1 MEKRRYAPPP
11 FGYFWDKGSQSFI
24 INKKEKDCLIFIF
37 KLLDKG
43 QTQKEIIRLLNEQ
56 PEKYTTRREKQWSST
71 TLGFMLTT
79 KRLMFYSG
87 FDEDNKLADTWK
99 PIITPEH
106 AAKLI
111 ERLGTEGRKSYP
123 RKNVFLISDL
133 NIAFCG
139 HCNYTAKTSY
149 VKRTKS
155 KTTDYYYNC
164 GNKERHGLTACP
176 DSKLVRQHLV
186 NNLILENVTSHRINL
201 TKIKEYTKA
210 KEETIVIRSN
220 QIIKKLAKDTDKALE
235 AIHLSTSFNPE
246 QVEKLK
252 SIITEV
258 DNQLKIKTEKFDFN
272 KFKFGRFEN
281 MDIHKQR
288 EVLKNLIRSVHIFKD
303 HIIINYYFA
312 VTPNGNTQVSL
323 NYEKK

>member
-1 MEKRRYAPPP
+1 MKKRRYTPPP
-11 FGYFWDKGSQSFI
+11 FGYLWDKDSQSFI
-24 INKKEKDCLIFIF
+24 INKKEKDCLLFIF

-56 PEKYTTRREKQWSST
+56 PEKYPTRKGKRWSQT

-79 KRLMFYSG
+79 KRLQFYSG
-87 FDEDNKLADTWK
+87 FDEDNKPGTWNA
-99 PIITPEH
+99 IITPEH

-111 ERLGTEGRKSYP
+111 EQLGTEEPTSRP
-123 RKNVFLISDL
+123 RKNVFLVSNLD
-133 NIAFCG
+133 IAFCG
-139 HCNYTAKTSY
+139 HCDSTAKASF
-149 VKRTKS
+149 VKRKET

-164 GNKERHGLTACP
+164 SNKEQHGLTACP
-176 DSKLVRQHLV
+176 NSKLVRQHLV
-186 NNLILENVTSHRINL
+186 NDLILENVTSYRINL
-201 TKIKEYTKA
+201 AKIKEYTKA
-210 KEETIVIRSN
+210 KEEAIVIRSN
-220 QIIKKLAKDTDKALE
+220 QIINKLKIDSDKTLE
-235 AIHLSTSFNPE
+235 AIHSSTSFNPE
-246 QVEKLK
+246 YVEKLK
-252 SIITEV
+252 SITTEV
-258 DNQLKIKTEKFDFN
+258 DNQLKIKTEKFDFS

-312 VTPNGNTQVSL
+312 VTPSGNTQVSL